1 MSEPCPRESD
11 LIALVWVWT
20 LELKKKKSLYV
31 ILVDNSNGQ

>member
-20 LELKKKKSLYV
+20 LELKKKKIFVRDS
-31 ILVDNSNGQ
+31 SG